1 MSPDEASRRMRIS
14 DADRDRVAS
23 ILREAAAEGRIT
35 LEELEERLELG
46 YRARTYADLEPL
58 TADLPVQRS
67 ATSSLSPTVPASV
80 SRPGAEHPLYLSA
93 KAGTITRRG
102 KWRVPS
108 RVEVS
113 NPYGDTRL
121 DFRHATLLND
131 LVEIDLVASWG
142 DAKLVLPEGATAEIN
157 VDTSWFGSVDSR
169 VPEIPA
175 PPAPH
180 FRITGKAKGGAL
192 KVRYRMRVEDW
203 FDWNSI

>member
-1 MSPDEASRRMRIS
+1 MRIS
-14 DADRDRVAS
+14 DADRDRVAG
-23 ILREAAAEGRIT
+23 ILRDAAGEGRIT

-58 TADLPVQRS
+58 TADLPVHRS
-67 ATSSLSPTVPASV
+67 AASSLSPSVPVSV
-80 SRPGAEHPLYLSA
+80 SRPGAEHPLLLRA

-102 KWRVPS
+102 RWRVPS
-108 RVEVS
+108 RIEVT

-121 DFRHATLLND
+121 DFRQATLLSD
-131 LVEIDLVASWG
+131 FVEIEVVASWG
-142 DAKLVLPEGATAEIN
+142 DAKLILPEGGTAEIS

-180 FRITGKAKGGAL
+180 FRVTGKVKGGAL
-192 KVRYRMRVEDW
+192 KVRYKLRLEDW
-203 FDWNSI
+203 FGWNGE